1 MLVLTAVSGLV
12 GCGGGETAPSTP
24 AKVIRLIP
32 TSSTVKVLGEVQ
44 LTATDT
50 KGQPIEATFEV
61 VETGAGSVD
70 ATGRFM
76 ASATPGTFHVRAR
89 TTGGAT
95 AESTVTVEGFGASLH
110 RQGDL
115 LYPRVSHTASLLSD
129 GSVLV
134 VGGIDSSVAERFIPG
149 SLSFESAGDTGQRR
163 WSHTATIL
171 PGGGILIVGGLGFD
185 TTQNAVKTLDAA
197 ALYQSGAFTK
207 LNARMASQRYD
218 HRAAALSDGRV
229 LIAGGLPL
237 SGSDISALTT
247 CEVFDPVQKQF
258 SPTGTLSVPRA
269 GHTAT
274 PLMDGRVLVV
284 GGRDSTCLFQC
295 SPTAWRSAEIYDP
308 ATGTFTPAG
317 AMAQARFDHT
327 ATLLPN
333 GKVIIAGGTTP
344 DLPNADISSLV
355 EVYDPSTNQFQ
366 TVGTM
371 LRPRSNHTATLL
383 GDGRV
388 LLAGGMTYGHGENTI
403 ATATVEA
410 FDPVTGQSQLAVS
423 GVTTR
428 YHHAAVR
435 LSSGE
440 VLLVGGTEGGGSI
453 RLVERFD

>member
-1 MLVLTAVSGLV
+1 MKTVSCTVKNGLSNGFALRGPCTCREPHEMANSLSKAKGRTPWLGAFMLVLAAVSGLV

-207 LNARMASQRYD
+207 LNARMAWKMTLGQCVPPLLRERRTASVV
-218 HRAAALSDGRV
+218 V
-229 LIAGGLPL
+229 LETA
-237 SGSDISALTT
+237 
-247 CEVFDPVQKQF
+247 DP
-258 SPTGTLSVPRA
+258 GM
-269 GHTAT
+269 
-274 PLMDGRVLVV
+274 LMR
-284 GGRDSTCLFQC
+284 
-295 SPTAWRSAEIYDP
+295 RS
-308 ATGTFTPAG
+308 
-317 AMAQARFDHT
+317 
-327 ATLLPN
+327 
-333 GKVIIAGGTTP
+333 
-344 DLPNADISSLV
+344 
-355 EVYDPSTNQFQ
+355 
-366 TVGTM
+366 
-371 LRPRSNHTATLL
+371 
-383 GDGRV
+383 
-388 LLAGGMTYGHGENTI
+388 
-403 ATATVEA
+403 
-410 FDPVTGQSQLAVS
+410 
-423 GVTTR
+423 
-428 YHHAAVR
+428 
-435 LSSGE
+435 
-440 VLLVGGTEGGGSI
+440 
-453 RLVERFD
+453 